1 MRLFYSKV
9 QSILFNFGHTPK
21 LILVLFFFIPS
32 WKRTCCVCGND
43 PFYSKCIL
51 HCIAINADILFT
63 TSVLDRFDM
72 QLLVFRARKTNMHVF
87 YCRQVKSTFEDRF
100 WKTKQKKYYNSS
112 WPVLSILMPLAPRSC
127 KCHFLFIAIHI
138 MCLWRYCYISVLAL
152 FFSVSHTSI
161 SCSKQ
166 FCEKTKQKN
175 YCFFFLSASSL
186 GFGSEQMR
194 FALFISR
201 EMEHW

>member
-1 MRLFYSKV
+1 
-9 QSILFNFGHTPK
+9 
-21 LILVLFFFIPS
+21 
-32 WKRTCCVCGND
+32 
-43 PFYSKCIL
+43 
-51 HCIAINADILFT
+51 
-63 TSVLDRFDM
+63 M

-100 WKTKQKKYYNSS
+100 WKTKQKKYYNSP

-175 YCFFFLSASSL
+175 YCFFFFLHLHWDLGVSRCALLYLSVVKWNIDRSTLTEVLFFSLLLSLLLFIILSTPSPAPSS
-186 GFGSEQMR
+186 R
-194 FALFISR
+194 FAST
-201 EMEHW
+201 